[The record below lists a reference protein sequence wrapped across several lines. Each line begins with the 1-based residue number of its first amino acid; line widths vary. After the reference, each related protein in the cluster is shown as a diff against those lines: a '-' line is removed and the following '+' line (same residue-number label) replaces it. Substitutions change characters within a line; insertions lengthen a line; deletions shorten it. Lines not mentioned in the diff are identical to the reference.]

1 MIDTLIVGFGIAGLN
16 YAEQLRR
23 HNINFVVLAPEC
35 ESASYLAAGIINPT
49 VLKRFNSVWKSDKF
63 LNYALTYYYELQ
75 DLVQTKIIHRT
86 PIFRILNNKREQN
99 DWSCACSKPFLK
111 NYLNNNLI
119 SGENFNGIRA
129 PFNYGEVKNSAK
141 VDNVALISLY
151 QKKIIP
157 NQYINCKMDHT
168 KLEFNSEGI
177 LYKGIQAKKIVFCE
191 GFQNVKNPFFNYL
204 PIVGTKGEMLIIKCE
219 RLTDEVIFKG
229 PIFLCPIGER
239 KFWVGA
245 TFNREDK
252 TTSITKK
259 GSEWLLSK
267 LDKFLNLPY
276 QVLEHKAQIRS
287 TVIDRRPLLGIHPLN
302 NKLFVLNGMG
312 TRGVLMAPLLS
323 QWLYEYIENQSK
335 LPEAADIKRFENN
348 YFSNL

>member
-1 MIDTLIVGFGIAGLN
+1 MIDTLIVGFGISGLN

-23 HNINFVVLAPEC
+23 NNINFIVLAPKY

-63 LNYALTYYYELQ
+63 LNYALTHYNELQ

-86 PIFRILNNKREQN
+86 PILRILDNKREQN
-99 DWSCACSKPFLK
+99 DWVSACSKPFLK
-111 NYLNNNLI
+111 NYLNNHLI
-119 SGENFNGIRA
+119 SGENYNGIRA

-141 VDNVALISLY
+141 VDNVALISSY
-151 QKKIIP
+151 QKKIIS
-157 NQYINCKMDHT
+157 NQYIDCRMDHT
-168 KLEFNSEGI
+168 KLEFNTEGI

-191 GFQNVKNPFFNYL
+191 GFQSVKNPFFNYL
-204 PIVGTKGEMLIIKCE
+204 PLVGSKGEMLIIKCD

-229 PIFLCPIGER
+229 PIFLSPIGEK

-245 TFNREDK
+245 TFDRQDK
-252 TTSITKK
+252 TTLITKK
-259 GSEWLLSK
+259 GNEWLISK

-276 QVLEHKAQIRS
+276 QILEHKAQIRP

-302 NKLFVLNGMG
+302 NRLFILNGMG
-312 TRGVLMAPLLS
+312 TRGVLLS
-323 QWLYEYIENQSK
+323 LIHISEPTRPY
-335 LPEAADIKRFENN
+335 
-348 YFSNL
+348 

>member
-23 HNINFVVLAPEC
+23 NNRKFAVLAPKE
-35 ESASYLAAGIINPT
+35 ETASFLAAGIINPT
-49 VLKRFNSVWKSDKF
+49 VLKRFNSVWKSDIF
-63 LNYALTYYYELQ
+63 LNYALTHYSELQ
-75 DLVQTKIIHRT
+75 DLVQTKIIHST
-86 PIFRILNNKREQN
+86 PILRILNNQREQN
-99 DWSCACSKPFLK
+99 DWVSACSKPFLK

-119 SGENFNGIRA
+119 SGENYNGIKA
-129 PFNYGEVKNSAK
+129 PFNYGEVKKSAK
-141 VDNVALISLY
+141 VDNVALISSY
-151 QKKIIP
+151 QKKIIS
-157 NQYINCKMDHT
+157 NQYIESRMDHT
-168 KLEFNSEGI
+168 KLEFNTEGI

-191 GFQNVKNPFFNYL
+191 GFQSAKNPFFNYL
-204 PIVGTKGEMLIIKCE
+204 PLVGTKGEMLIVKCD

-229 PIFLCPIGER
+229 PIFLSPIGEK

-245 TFNREDK
+245 TFDRQDK
-252 TTSITKK
+252 TTFITKK
-259 GSEWLLSK
+259 GNEWLLSN

-276 QVLEHKAQIRS
+276 QILEHKAQIRA

-302 NKLFVLNGMG
+302 NRLFILNGMG

-335 LPEAADIKRFENN
+335 LPEAADVKRFENN
-348 YFSNL
+348 YFRN

>member
-23 HNINFVVLAPEC
+23 NNRKFAVLAPKE
-35 ESASYLAAGIINPT
+35 ETASFLAAGIINPT

-63 LNYALTYYYELQ
+63 LNYALTHYSELQ
-75 DLVQTKIIHRT
+75 DLVQTKIIHST
-86 PIFRILNNKREQN
+86 PILRILNNQREQN
-99 DWSCACSKPFLK
+99 DWVSACSKPFLK

-119 SGENFNGIRA
+119 SGENYNGIKA
-129 PFNYGEVKNSAK
+129 PFNYGEVKKSAK
-141 VDNVALISLY
+141 VDNVALISSY
-151 QKKIIP
+151 QKKIIS
-157 NQYINCKMDHT
+157 NQYIESRMDHT
-168 KLEFNSEGI
+168 KLEFNTEGI

-191 GFQNVKNPFFNYL
+191 GFQSAKNPFFNYL
-204 PIVGTKGEMLIIKCE
+204 PLVGTKGEMLIVKCD

-229 PIFLCPIGER
+229 PIFLSPIGEK

-245 TFNREDK
+245 TFDRQDK
-252 TTSITKK
+252 TTFITKK
-259 GSEWLLSK
+259 GNEWLLSN

-276 QVLEHKAQIRS
+276 QILEHKAQIRA
-287 TVIDRRPLLGIHPLN
+287 TVIDRRPLLGNHPLN
-302 NKLFVLNGMG
+302 NRLFILNGVG

-335 LPEAADIKRFENN
+335 LPEESDIKRFENN
-348 YFSNL
+348 YFRN

>member
-23 HNINFVVLAPEC
+23 HNRSFVVLAPRE
-35 ESASYLAAGIINPT
+35 ESASNLAAGIINPT

-63 LNYALTYYYELQ
+63 LNYALTHYNELQ
-75 DLVQTKIIHRT
+75 DLVQTKIIHST
-86 PIFRILNNKREQN
+86 PILRILNNKREQN
-99 DWSCACSKPFLK
+99 DWVSACSKPFLK

-119 SGENFNGIRA
+119 SGENYNGIKA
-129 PFNYGEVKNSAK
+129 PFNYGEIKKSAK
-141 VDNVALISLY
+141 VDNVALISSY
-151 QKKIIP
+151 QKKIIS
-157 NQYINCKMDHT
+157 NQYIDCKMDHT
-168 KLEFNSEGI
+168 KLEFNTEGI

-191 GFQNVKNPFFNYL
+191 GFQSAKNPFFNYL
-204 PIVGTKGEMLIIKCE
+204 PLVGTKGEMLIIKCD

-229 PIFLCPIGER
+229 PIFLSPIGEK

-245 TFNREDK
+245 TFDRQDK
-252 TTSITKK
+252 TTFITKK
-259 GSEWLLSK
+259 GNEWLLSK

-276 QVLEHKAQIRS
+276 QILEHKAQIRA
-287 TVIDRRPLLGIHPLN
+287 TVVDRRPLLGIHPLN
-302 NKLFVLNGMG
+302 NKLFILNGMG

-335 LPEAADIKRFENN
+335 LPEESDIKRFENN
-348 YFSNL
+348 YFRN